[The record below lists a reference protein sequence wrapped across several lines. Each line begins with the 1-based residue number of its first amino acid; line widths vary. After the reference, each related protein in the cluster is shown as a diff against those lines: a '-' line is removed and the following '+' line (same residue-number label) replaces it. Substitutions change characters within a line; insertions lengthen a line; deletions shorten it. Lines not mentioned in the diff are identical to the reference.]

1 MGRGELG
8 DDSRFSTVRAR
19 RARREQIDSLIG
31 EWTQDKSARELM
43 VRLQDAGVPAG
54 VVQSQADLWEDPQVA
69 HRGFFQW
76 LEHAECGPMPYDGLT
91 YHLSKTPGALRMPQA
106 LIGQHNFEI
115 LEDILGLSDSSV
127 VRLLESG
134 VLEQS

>member
-1 MGRGELG
+1 MIPVSRRLRPRRDQRGRIDELV
-8 DDSRFSTVRAR
+8 S
-19 RARREQIDSLIG
+19 
-31 EWTQDKSARELM
+31 EWTRDKSARDLM
-43 VRLQDAGVPAG
+43 VRLQEAGVPAG
-54 VVQSQADLWEDPQVA
+54 VVQSQADLWEDPQIA

-76 LEHAECGPMPYDGLT
+76 LDHAECGLMPYDGLS

-115 LEDILGLSDSSV
+115 LGETLGLDDSAV
-127 VRLLESG
+127 VQLLEQG